1 METIVR
7 TIMPDREFLG
17 HVFKLALP
25 IAFQQLMLSLSS
37 CADTLM
43 LSGVGQ
49 NELAAVSLATQF
61 QFLFSLFTAALTLGM
76 SILVA
81 QYWGAGNRDAVERVL
96 GFVMLYA
103 GMLSTAF
110 FLAALLVPEQLMS
123 IMTNDGTL
131 IMLGARY
138 LRISSLSY
146 LFIGLSQ
153 MYLCLMKNT
162 GSAVMGMTV
171 STVGVIMHVVLNAAL
186 IYGIGSLGIPALG
199 IFGAAIST
207 VISRAIE
214 LAWSVVATRRGP
226 YLRLGHVL
234 HPDGPLQKDFWKY
247 SLPVLG
253 NELVWGC
260 GFTMYTVIMGHL
272 GADAVAANSIANIVK
287 DLLVCLS
294 LGLGNAGG
302 ILVGNLLGR
311 GDFRQAKAMGD
322 RMCVLVAVVGT
333 ATGLLIVAAR
343 PLALQWANLTPEATR
358 YLSVML
364 FVCAYYA
371 ACGCMTNLTIAGIFP
386 AGGDAKFGLMCD
398 AIVMWLIVV
407 PVGLLA
413 AFVFK
418 LPVLV
423 VYALLNT
430 DECIKMVPALLHYR
444 KYRWLRNVTR

>member
-171 STVGVIMHVVLNAAL
+171 STVGVIVHVVLNAAL

-207 VISRAIE
+207 VISRATWPC
-214 LAWSVVATRRGP
+214 AASRW
-226 YLRLGHVL
+226 
-234 HPDGPLQKDFWKY
+234 
-247 SLPVLG
+247 
-253 NELVWGC
+253 
-260 GFTMYTVIMGHL
+260 
-272 GADAVAANSIANIVK
+272 AVAEGFLEI
-287 DLLVCLS
+287 
-294 LGLGNAGG
+294 
-302 ILVGNLLGR
+302 
-311 GDFRQAKAMGD
+311 Q
-322 RMCVLVAVVGT
+322 
-333 ATGLLIVAAR
+333 
-343 PLALQWANLTPEATR
+343 
-358 YLSVML
+358 
-364 FVCAYYA
+364 
-371 ACGCMTNLTIAGIFP
+371 P
-386 AGGDAKFGLMCD
+386 AGA
-398 AIVMWLIVV
+398 WQ
-407 PVGLLA
+407 
-413 AFVFK
+413 
-418 LPVLV
+418 
-423 VYALLNT
+423 
-430 DECIKMVPALLHYR
+430 
-444 KYRWLRNVTR
+444 

>member
-171 STVGVIMHVVLNAAL
+171 STVGVIVHVVLNAAL
-186 IYGIGSLGIPALG
+186 IYGIGSLGIPAPG

-343 PLALQWANLTPEATR
+343 PLALQWANLTPHGTCRSCCSSAHITR
-358 YLSVML
+358 H
-364 FVCAYYA
+364 A
-371 ACGCMTNLTIAGIFP
+371 
-386 AGGDAKFGLMCD
+386 DA
-398 AIVMWLIVV
+398 
-407 PVGLLA
+407 
-413 AFVFK
+413 
-418 LPVLV
+418 
-423 VYALLNT
+423 
-430 DECIKMVPALLHYR
+430 
-444 KYRWLRNVTR
+444 

>member
-1 METIVR
+1 
-7 TIMPDREFLG
+7 
-17 HVFKLALP
+17 
-25 IAFQQLMLSLSS
+25 
-37 CADTLM
+37 
-43 LSGVGQ
+43 
-49 NELAAVSLATQF
+49 
-61 QFLFSLFTAALTLGM
+61 M

-171 STVGVIMHVVLNAAL
+171 STVGVIVHVVLNAAL

-214 LAWSVVATRRGP
+214 LHGRSGDPSWPPPATWPCAASR
-226 YLRLGHVL
+226 
-234 HPDGPLQKDFWKY
+234 GPLQKDFWKY

>member
-1 METIVR
+1 MR

-49 NELAAVSLATQF
+49 KRVGRRLARHAVPVPVQPVHC
-61 QFLFSLFTAALTLGM
+61 GPDPGHD
-76 SILVA
+76 ILVA

-96 GFVMLYA
+96 DSVMLYA

-110 FLAALLVPEQLMS
+110 FLAALLAVPEQLMS

-171 STVGVIMHVVLNAAL
+171 STVGVIVHVVLNAALL

-207 VISRAIE
+207 VISR
-214 LAWSVVATRRGP
+214 
-226 YLRLGHVL
+226 
-234 HPDGPLQKDFWKY
+234 D
-247 SLPVLG
+247 
-253 NELVWGC
+253 
-260 GFTMYTVIMGHL
+260 
-272 GADAVAANSIANIVK
+272 
-287 DLLVCLS
+287 
-294 LGLGNAGG
+294 
-302 ILVGNLLGR
+302 
-311 GDFRQAKAMGD
+311 
-322 RMCVLVAVVGT
+322 
-333 ATGLLIVAAR
+333 
-343 PLALQWANLTPEATR
+343 
-358 YLSVML
+358 
-364 FVCAYYA
+364 
-371 ACGCMTNLTIAGIFP
+371 
-386 AGGDAKFGLMCD
+386 
-398 AIVMWLIVV
+398 
-407 PVGLLA
+407 
-413 AFVFK
+413 
-418 LPVLV
+418 
-423 VYALLNT
+423 
-430 DECIKMVPALLHYR
+430 
-444 KYRWLRNVTR
+444 

>member
-1 METIVR
+1 M
-7 TIMPDREFLG
+7 
-17 HVFKLALP
+17 
-25 IAFQQLMLSLSS
+25 
-37 CADTLM
+37 
-43 LSGVGQ
+43 
-49 NELAAVSLATQF
+49 
-61 QFLFSLFTAALTLGM
+61 
-76 SILVA
+76 
-81 QYWGAGNRDAVERVL
+81 
-96 GFVMLYA
+96 
-103 GMLSTAF
+103 
-110 FLAALLVPEQLMS
+110 
-123 IMTNDGTL
+123 
-131 IMLGARY
+131 
-138 LRISSLSY
+138 
-146 LFIGLSQ
+146 
-153 MYLCLMKNT
+153 
-162 GSAVMGMTV
+162 
-171 STVGVIMHVVLNAAL
+171 
-186 IYGIGSLGIPALG
+186 
-199 IFGAAIST
+199 
-207 VISRAIE
+207 
-214 LAWSVVATRRGP
+214 
-226 YLRLGHVL
+226 
-234 HPDGPLQKDFWKY
+234 
-247 SLPVLG
+247 LG

-423 VYALLNT
+423 AAQHRRMHQNGSRVVALPQ
-430 DECIKMVPALLHYR
+430 VPLAAQCHPMTFCDSAADFMIGLCATSL
-444 KYRWLRNVTR
+444 

>member
-1 METIVR
+1 MSALAFVA
-7 TIMPDREFLG
+7 
-17 HVFKLALP
+17 KLAAMP
-25 IAFQQLMLSLSS
+25 RPFSS
-37 CADTLM
+37 
-43 LSGVGQ
+43 
-49 NELAAVSLATQF
+49 NR
-61 QFLFSLFTAALTLGM
+61 FSNL
-76 SILVA
+76 
-81 QYWGAGNRDAVERVL
+81 RR
-96 GFVMLYA
+96 
-103 GMLSTAF
+103 STAVRQP
-110 FLAALLVPEQLMS
+110 APRPEVTRLLCFHKPYGVLSQFTPEGKWQGLKDWIDVPGVYVAGRLDADSEGLLLL
-123 IMTNDGTL
+123 TNDGTL

-171 STVGVIMHVVLNAAL
+171 STVGVIVHVVLNAAL

-226 YLRLGHVL
+226 HLRLGHVL

>member
-171 STVGVIMHVVLNAAL
+171 STVGVIVHVVLNAAL

-214 LAWSVVATRRGP
+214 LTWSVVATRRGP
-226 YLRLGHVL
+226 YLRLGH
-234 HPDGPLQKDFWKY
+234 
-247 SLPVLG
+247 
-253 NELVWGC
+253 
-260 GFTMYTVIMGHL
+260 MGHL

>member
-171 STVGVIMHVVLNAAL
+171 STVGVIVHVVLNAAL

-226 YLRLGHVL
+226 HLRLGHVL

-302 ILVGNLLGR
+302 IFGRQSAGTWRFPTGEGDGRQDVRAGGR
-311 GDFRQAKAMGD
+311 GRYRDGTVDCRGASAGFAM
-322 RMCVLVAVVGT
+322 
-333 ATGLLIVAAR
+333 
-343 PLALQWANLTPEATR
+343 ANLTPEATR

>member
-171 STVGVIMHVVLNAAL
+171 STVGVIVHVVLNAAL

-214 LAWSVVATRRGP
+214 LTWSVVATRRGP
-226 YLRLGHVL
+226 HLRLGHVL

-302 ILVGNLLGR
+302 IWSAICWDVEIS
-311 GDFRQAKAMGD
+311 D
-322 RMCVLVAVVGT
+322 RRRRW
-333 ATGLLIVAAR
+333 ATGCACWW
-343 PLALQWANLTPEATR
+343 PW
-358 YLSVML
+358 SVPRRD
-364 FVCAYYA
+364 C
-371 ACGCMTNLTIAGIFP
+371 
-386 AGGDAKFGLMCD
+386 
-398 AIVMWLIVV
+398 
-407 PVGLLA
+407 
-413 AFVFK
+413 
-418 LPVLV
+418 
-423 VYALLNT
+423 
-430 DECIKMVPALLHYR
+430 
-444 KYRWLRNVTR
+444 

>member
-1 METIVR
+1 M
-7 TIMPDREFLG
+7 
-17 HVFKLALP
+17 
-25 IAFQQLMLSLSS
+25 
-37 CADTLM
+37 
-43 LSGVGQ
+43 
-49 NELAAVSLATQF
+49 AAVSLATQF

-76 SILVA
+76 SIRLWRSIGVPA
-81 QYWGAGNRDAVERVL
+81 TVYAVERVL

-171 STVGVIMHVVLNAAL
+171 STVGVIVHVVLNAAL

-234 HPDGPLQKDFWKY
+234 HPDGPLQKEF
-247 SLPVLG
+247 L
-253 NELVWGC
+253 E
-260 GFTMYTVIMGHL
+260 I
-272 GADAVAANSIANIVK
+272 
-287 DLLVCLS
+287 
-294 LGLGNAGG
+294 
-302 ILVGNLLGR
+302 
-311 GDFRQAKAMGD
+311 Q
-322 RMCVLVAVVGT
+322 
-333 ATGLLIVAAR
+333 
-343 PLALQWANLTPEATR
+343 
-358 YLSVML
+358 
-364 FVCAYYA
+364 
-371 ACGCMTNLTIAGIFP
+371 P
-386 AGGDAKFGLMCD
+386 AGA
-398 AIVMWLIVV
+398 WQ
-407 PVGLLA
+407 
-413 AFVFK
+413 
-418 LPVLV
+418 
-423 VYALLNT
+423 
-430 DECIKMVPALLHYR
+430 
-444 KYRWLRNVTR
+444 

>member
-1 METIVR
+1 M
-7 TIMPDREFLG
+7 
-17 HVFKLALP
+17 
-25 IAFQQLMLSLSS
+25 
-37 CADTLM
+37 
-43 LSGVGQ
+43 
-49 NELAAVSLATQF
+49 AAVSLATQF

-171 STVGVIMHVVLNAAL
+171 STVGVIVHVVLNAAL

-371 ACGCMTNLTIAGIFP
+371 ACGCMTNLTIAGIFSRRRCEVRSHVRCHRHVADCG
-386 AGGDAKFGLMCD
+386 AGRAVGRVRVQTARVGGVCAAQHRRMHQNGSR
-398 AIVMWLIVV
+398 VV
-407 PVGLLA
+407 ALPQVPLA
-413 AFVFK
+413 AQCHPMTFCDSAADFMIG
-418 LPVLV
+418 LCATSL
-423 VYALLNT
+423 
-430 DECIKMVPALLHYR
+430 
-444 KYRWLRNVTR
+444 